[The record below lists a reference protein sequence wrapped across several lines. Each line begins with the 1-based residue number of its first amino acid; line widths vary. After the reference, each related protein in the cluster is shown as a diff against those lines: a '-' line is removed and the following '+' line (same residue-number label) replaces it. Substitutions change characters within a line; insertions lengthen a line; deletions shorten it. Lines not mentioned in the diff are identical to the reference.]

1 MTKRIIALICAL
13 FLLLPAVVSCA
24 DTKDPET
31 SGNEQQTQSPG
42 ENAATTTG
50 GAQEDET
57 TGYVAPEFKDM
68 NKYVYRNL
76 VAMNQM
82 WYPVFFSEKGED
94 GTLLN
99 DALYRREMFLEEKYN
114 CQVEFILDSDA
125 HKTLANHVGTGTDLC
140 ETVFL
145 SGTNTMAAAKSG
157 LILDINQLEGLNLD
171 KPWWDQRI
179 QQEYLIGKH
188 LFTLEGDVSMLDE
201 LRSICVVFNKDL
213 YTDYN
218 YNTTYGSLYDLVENG
233 EWTLELLLKMIDGL
247 TTDPTSETGKWG
259 MLSEVS
265 APYYFFLGMGEKTV
279 TNRGGEFT
287 VNVGAESVATT
298 LQYTMELVKNP
309 NVMIVNNGVWFGGSD
324 VWTNATNTFKS
335 GNVLFRSNAL
345 SSCNGYLDMSANYG
359 ILPVPN
365 KGDSTEYY
373 CYVSGGNHYPLSFPS
388 NLKDVESCMTMTEA
402 TAYFSRF
409 TLNESN
415 VSLRDAFYHQLAEY
429 RLARSPEDIRM
440 LDIFF
445 DSKTFDVDQCAKITG
460 LESSIWSLAK
470 AANVEGVSSAIAST
484 TRTADKLLQNFLK
497 SINKYYD

>member
-24 DTKDPET
+24 TTIDPET
-31 SGNEQQTQSPG
+31 SGNEQQTQAPG
-42 ENAATTTG
+42 GNTATTTG

-57 TGYVAPEFKDM
+57 TGYIPPEFKDL
-68 NKYVYRNL
+68 NGYVYRNL
-76 VAMNQM
+76 VAMNSM
-82 WYPVFFSEKGED
+82 WYPVFFSENGED

-99 DALYRREMFLEEKYN
+99 DALYRREMFLEEKFH
-114 CQVEFILDSDA
+114 CEVEFILDSKADT
-125 HKTLANHVGTGTDLC
+125 TLANHIGTGTDLC

-157 LILDINQLEGLNLD
+157 LILDINNLEGLELD

-287 VNVGAESVATT
+287 VNIAAESVATT
-298 LQYTMELVKNP
+298 LQYTMEIVKNP

-324 VWTNATNTFKS
+324 VWNNATNTFKS

-388 NLKDVESCMTMTEA
+388 NLKDVENAMTMTEA

-409 TLNESN
+409 TLNENN

-484 TRTADKLLQNFLK
+484 TRTADKLLKNFLN